1 MWCYLLAEEK
11 IESVPSEELITQ
23 CEKNLTKPDL
33 RYIKMNLKHEIK
45 GKTTTG

>member
-11 IESVPSEELITQ
+11 NEGVPLAKLITQ
-23 CEKNLTKPDL
+23 CEKNLTKSDV
-33 RYIKMNLKHEIK
+33 RYIKMNQKREIK